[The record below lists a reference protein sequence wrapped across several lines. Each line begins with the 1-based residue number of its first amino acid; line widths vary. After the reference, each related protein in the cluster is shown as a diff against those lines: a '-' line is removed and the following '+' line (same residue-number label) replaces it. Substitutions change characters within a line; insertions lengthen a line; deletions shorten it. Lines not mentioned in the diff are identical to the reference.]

1 MYSTLPLRS
10 FPIVAFETSIDKFQT
25 VGPSQMSAKCHKFY
39 NEINPDLQPKWA
51 QIYISPN

>member
-10 FPIVAFETSIDKFQT
+10 IPIVAFETFIDKFQT